1 MWIGRFFC
9 LDDSELRPT
18 EPSSSRM
25 EGGWWEMVPD
35 TSTHGGC
42 PLKHFTGNSRL
53 LASWRGCLWSL
64 VALLQIWWTPAAD
77 ARPAPRWRPR
87 YRTWWF
93 RQRQNW
99 LATAI
104 SFNVKQ
110 TASDKSMRKTCVITA
125 SVCSA
130 VYSHKACNNWFWS
143 SSICLIILTI
153 NQVIG

>member
-1 MWIGRFFC
+1 MGPVSTSSPHLSQWALCQTWAVCGIKLKKGKELFRGVPNFTWIGRFFC
-9 LDDSELRPT
+9 LDYSELRPI

-25 EGGWWEMVPD
+25 EGGWWKMVPD

-42 PLKHFTGNSRL
+42 PLKHFTGNSQL

-87 YRTWWF
+87 YHTCEF

-99 LATAI
+99 LAKAI
-104 SFNVKQ
+104 HFNVKQ
-110 TASDKSMRKTCVITA
+110 TA
-125 SVCSA
+125 
-130 VYSHKACNNWFWS
+130 
-143 SSICLIILTI
+143 
-153 NQVIG
+153 